1 MSEVYNFASDESL
14 EYFDYDADRQGFSY
28 PRIGSLSPIQ
38 LAQVPAPPLPLL
50 LSPLEQL
57 AEAAAVLSSVEETP
71 ASPELVWPSP
81 PTLTYNTV
89 SPASAELSI
98 TEEPVSTPSS
108 WSAEVISEHKR
119 SPSPINY
126 ENIPTPPGITQEE
139 LARLEYIPGAR
150 TTLTPPSPRPLTPLP
165 PAEEARLENQEN
177 IPPAQQEPVQEPPRY
192 PTYHLLRQPE
202 CLAYTYPHQY
212 LAVHTPFG
220 VLERLLREVSA
231 ADPLEIPL
239 ARFLL
244 QNPPW
249 FPSVLPFCGT
259 ATHYIRV
266 KPDHVLT
273 RIYNLS
279 EVNICSRLIR
289 YESAPGTPLG
299 YIKYDFRQGI
309 VDQFRDK
316 GFAEKTGYE
325 GGLVLLAIYDFL
337 DGRCILVYGFLAFGT
352 ESIYVKG
359 QAFHCEDL
367 LRTYPGLFAYT
378 LNPCLP
384 VDPFVHVSV
393 HSKTTP
399 L

>member
-1 MSEVYNFASDESL
+1 
-14 EYFDYDADRQGFSY
+14 
-28 PRIGSLSPIQ
+28 LSPIQ

-57 AEAAAVLSSVEETP
+57 AEAAAALSSVEETP

-89 SPASAELSI
+89 SPVSSV
-98 TEEPVSTPSS
+98 TEELVSTPSS
-108 WSAEVISEHKR
+108 WSAEVISEHER
-119 SPSPINY
+119 SPSPIDYN
-126 ENIPTPPGITQEE
+126 NIPTPPGITQEE
-139 LARLEYIPGAR
+139 LVRLEYIPGAR

-177 IPPAQQEPVQEPPRY
+177 IPPAQQEPAQELPRN

-202 CLAYTYPHQY
+202 CFEYTQPHQY

-220 VLERLLREVSA
+220 VLERPLREVSA
-231 ADPLEIPL
+231 SDPLEIPL

-244 QNPPW
+244 QNSPW
-249 FPSVLPFCGT
+249 FPSVLPFHGS
-259 ATHYIRV
+259 ATHYIRI
-266 KPDHVLT
+266 KPDPVLA

-279 EVNICSRLIR
+279 EINICSRLIR
-289 YESAPGTPLG
+289 YKSAPGTPLG

-325 GGLVLLAIYDFL
+325 KSLVLLAIYDFL
-337 DGRCILVYGFLAFGT
+337 DGRRILVYGFLFFGT

-378 LNPCLP
+378 LNPRLP
-384 VDPFVHVSV
+384 VDPFVHVTV
-393 HSKTTP
+393 HSETNP

>member
-1 MSEVYNFASDESL
+1 VSEVYDFALDESP
-14 EYFDYDADRQGFSY
+14 EYFDYDADRQGFSF

-57 AEAAAVLSSVEETP
+57 AEAAAALSSVEETP

-81 PTLTYNTV
+81 PTLTYNEV
-89 SPASAELSI
+89 SPASSV

-108 WSAEVISEHKR
+108 WSAEVISEHER
-119 SPSPINY
+119 SPSPIDYN
-126 ENIPTPPGITQEE
+126 NIPMPPGITQEE
-139 LARLEYIPGAR
+139 LARLEYNPGAR
-150 TTLTPPSPRPLTPLP
+150 TTLAPPSPRPLTPLP

-177 IPPAQQEPVQEPPRY
+177 IPPAQQEPAQELPRY

-202 CLAYTYPHQY
+202 CFAYMQPHQY
-212 LAVHTPFG
+212 LAVHMPFG
-220 VLERLLREVSA
+220 VLERPLREVSA
-231 ADPLEIPL
+231 SDPLEIPL
-239 ARFLL
+239 AWFLL

-249 FPSVLPFCGT
+249 FPSVLPFRGS

-266 KPDHVLT
+266 KPEPVLA
-273 RIYNLS
+273 RVYDLPEID
-279 EVNICSRLIR
+279 ICSRLIR

-316 GFAEKTGYE
+316 GRAEKTGYE
-325 GGLVLLAIYDFL
+325 KSLVLLAIYDFL
-337 DGRCILVYGFLAFGT
+337 DGRRILVYGFLSFGA

-378 LNPCLP
+378 LNPRLP

-393 HSKTTP
+393 HSETNP